1 MSRPKKKSSQEIK
14 SVLDPSCGSR
24 KFYFDKKSEVVLY
37 GDIREDS
44 YVQCDGR
51 TLEIAPD
58 QQMDVTDL
66 PFEDESFSL
75 VIFDP
80 PHLRN
85 VGESSYMGQA
95 YGRLPPD
102 VAKFLKSG
110 FDECWRVLK
119 PNGTLIFKWGAKDFK
134 LPFVL
139 QTIGRKPLLGNRKPA
154 TETYWMVFFKSQD
167 VKNEIPT

>member
-1 MSRPKKKSSQEIK
+1 
-14 SVLDPSCGSR
+14 
-24 KFYFDKKSEVVLY
+24 
-37 GDIREDS
+37 
-44 YVQCDGR
+44 
-51 TLEIAPD
+51 
-58 QQMDVTDL
+58 MDVTDL

-85 VGESSYMGQA
+85 IGESSYMGQA
-95 YGRLPPD
+95 YGRLPPY
-102 VAKFLKSG
+102 VAKFLKRG

-154 TETYWMVFFKSQD
+154 AETYWMVFFKSQE
-167 VKNEIPT
+167 VQS

>member
-1 MSRPKKKSSQEIK
+1 MKTPR
-14 SVLDPSCGSR
+14 VLDPCCGSR

-154 TETYWMVFFKSQD
+154 TETYWIVFFKSQD

>member
-1 MSRPKKKSSQEIK
+1 MKPRKTSLLPIARGRGAERIVVVQGEI
-14 SVLDPSCGSR
+14 
-24 KFYFDKKSEVVLY
+24 
-37 GDIREDS
+37 
-44 YVQCDGR
+44 
-51 TLEIAPD
+51 
-58 QQMDVTDL
+58 
-66 PFEDESFSL
+66 
-75 VIFDP
+75 
-80 PHLRN
+80 PHI
-85 VGESSYMGQA
+85 GESSYMGQA

>member
-1 MSRPKKKSSQEIK
+1 
-14 SVLDPSCGSR
+14 
-24 KFYFDKKSEVVLY
+24 
-37 GDIREDS
+37 
-44 YVQCDGR
+44 
-51 TLEIAPD
+51 
-58 QQMDVTDL
+58 MDVTDL